1 MASLIAY
8 TKQQLIERIKRHIA
22 DDFPNAE
29 FSTTDNEVL
38 LYIDQAAA
46 ATLIGQA
53 YNNAKIEGNIAVGEA
68 WLTTYALPALA
79 QDSISGYWFTTLPQ
93 PPVNL
98 PLGYSV
104 SRVFFGQAGLG
115 QSAEVLPIKAKRVG
129 YRINMPMPTGARYW
143 VEGSK
148 IWVAANDGTSLYGIQ
163 LYTTMA
169 NTRTESLSETMNL
182 PDDAIEMIF
191 TNVVNKLIQRTQLP
205 KDIIQ
210 DDISAGNKSS

>member
-8 TKQQLIERIKRHIA
+8 TKAQLIERIKRHIA

-46 ATLIGQA
+46 TTLIGQA
-53 YNNAKIEGNIAVGEA
+53 YNNAKIEGNLCVGEA
-68 WLTTYALPALA
+68 WYTTYLLPNLA
-79 QDSISGYWFTTLPQ
+79 QDSVSGYWYTTLPQ

-104 SRVFFGQAGLG
+104 SRVFFGEAGLG
-115 QSAEVLPIKAKRVG
+115 QSREVLPIKAKRVG

-143 VEGSK
+143 IEGSK
-148 IWVAANDGTSLYGIQ
+148 LWIAANDGTSLYGIQ
-163 LYTTMA
+163 LFTTMA

-191 TNVVNKLIQRTQLP
+191 TNVVTKLVQRMQLP

-210 DDISAGNKSS
+210 DDISAGNKAS